1 MFLAGFV
8 ASNKQLMRIRLKT
21 VRSHLQANWTAPV
34 KANFGTLYAKVLK
47 EILARED
54 RLWSVRIPQMIQ
66 AYFEDMEKLLAAL
79 TVRAKSGALLKIAV
93 ATSAY
98 GGIVIPVDF
107 ILAEIAEQ
115 SGWELQDVQ
124 VVRRLRSSA
133 QLWKH
138 EDGSKKVPELRESI
152 VILKF
157 PNNSRHGQRRGQ

>member
-1 MFLAGFV
+1 
-8 ASNKQLMRIRLKT
+8 
-21 VRSHLQANWTAPV
+21 
-34 KANFGTLYAKVLK
+34 
-47 EILARED
+47 
-54 RLWSVRIPQMIQ
+54 MIQ

-133 QLWKH
+133 QLHHKPLGMEESSSESLTRQFKTH
-138 EDGSKKVPELRESI
+138 ICFRARRSLMQAVQLAAYGDPLCVRPASVFALRGLSRLFPRTKASTANFSGSPESI
-152 VILKF
+152 T
-157 PNNSRHGQRRGQ
+157 